1 MRTEELA
8 NKLQHFFP
16 SEKGYSA
23 IPTEQTKPNG
33 KRVFTYSAITGG
45 ITNQNYRNHIQTE
58 VGLTPSPLIDEDKCW
73 WGALDIDTYNMEG
86 TRKKEII
93 EGAKELSLASAF
105 SKSGGIHLY
114 CVSKD
119 KILARAMRN
128 YLATS
133 NLCCI
138 HFSSKAFF

>member
-45 ITNQNYRNHIQTE
+45 ITNQNYRNHIQSE
-58 VGLTPSPLIDEDKCW
+58 
-73 WGALDIDTYNMEG
+73 
-86 TRKKEII
+86 
-93 EGAKELSLASAF
+93 
-105 SKSGGIHLY
+105 
-114 CVSKD
+114 
-119 KILARAMRN
+119 
-128 YLATS
+128 
-133 NLCCI
+133 
-138 HFSSKAFF
+138 

>member
-45 ITNQNYRNHIQTE
+45 ITNQNYRNHILTE

-73 WGALDIDTYNMEG
+73 WGAIDIDTYNMEG
-86 TRKKEII
+86 TRKIW
-93 EGAKELSLASAF
+93 
-105 SKSGGIHLY
+105 KSQIGCGGNWNGHNRLTQT
-114 CVSKD
+114 V
-119 KILARAMRN
+119 
-128 YLATS
+128 
-133 NLCCI
+133 CI
-138 HFSSKAFF
+138 